1 MTVTRF
7 WLIRHA
13 LVATQSRLTLY
24 GDADVPICEET
35 MASQAPA
42 YRQLAD
48 ILPRPAR
55 WFITPL
61 SRTRRTAEAI
71 FAAGYPA
78 EPATVLNSMIE
89 QNFGALQG
97 SHNATLAERLRYP
110 KHDFWPT
117 SHAERP
123 ESGESFEDVMRR
135 VADEMQRLA
144 AAHAGEDLVIVC
156 HGGPIRAAM
165 AHALGGI
172 GGDAALRFSIGNIS
186 LTRLE
191 RRGDAWRLVKA
202 NETMDGVP
210 AF

>member
-1 MTVTRF
+1 MTETRF

-13 LVATQSRLTLY
+13 LVAAQARLTLY
-24 GDADVPICEET
+24 GDNDVPVCEAA
-35 MASQAPA
+35 MASQAAA

-48 ILPRPAR
+48 RLPRPAR

-78 EPATVLNSMIE
+78 EPTTELASMIE

-97 SHNATLAERLRYP
+97 THNATLGERLRYP

-117 SHAERP
+117 SPAERP
-123 ESGESFEDVMRR
+123 DGGESFEDVMRR
-135 VADEMQRLA
+135 VADEMERLA
-144 AAHAGEDLVIVC
+144 ADHAGEDLVIVC

-165 AHALGGI
+165 GHALGGI
-172 GGDAALRFSIGNIS
+172 GGDAALRFAIGNIS

-191 RRGDAWRLVKA
+191 RRGDAWRLVTA